1 MSRATGARDRLAVW
15 CGWVMVGAA
24 VLTPLIAWLAPLA
37 FAVLLTLVGLLCLP
51 ALRVERG
58 DRAALAAL
66 LVIVAWAVASSL
78 WSPFKP
84 GELEENTAA
93 KLALELPLF
102 WAAVCGARRADPRLG
117 RWALNIMTLGMAAFG
132 LVLVSE
138 ALTGGAVYRHLH
150 EAYYE
155 PIRLDLAQ
163 RNIGQTTFSLAVL
176 WPLLALG
183 AARSGISGWWA
194 IAMVAGV
201 AAAAWMFGFDAPVI
215 ALGLCPL
222 AGLAAYAWPRIY
234 PRLLAAKVAGF
245 FLAAPLAM
253 WALRKAVGLEA
264 LQADVPLSWAQR
276 LGYWNAA
283 FELIA
288 AKSIRGWGLDA
299 SRTFAPAIELHPHNA
314 PLQLWL
320 ELGAIGA
327 AAAAVFWAAALA
339 RLSGDRRSWFTAAA
353 VASASAYLLF
363 GALNFGVW
371 QEWWLALGALVAV
384 VATLVARLPG
394 AAARHGAVRMST

>member
-1 MSRATGARDRLAVW
+1 MTGAGGARDRLSVW

-24 VLTPLIAWLAPLA
+24 VLAPLVAWLAPLA
-37 FAVLLTLVGLLCLP
+37 FALLLTLIGLLCLP

-66 LVIVAWAVASSL
+66 LAVVAWAVTSSL
-78 WSPFKP
+78 WSPFRP
-84 GELEENTAA
+84 DELEANTAA

-117 RWALNIMTLGMAAFG
+117 RWALVVMTLGMAVFG
-132 LVLVSE
+132 VLLMSE
-138 ALTGGAVYRHLH
+138 ALTGGAIYRHLH

-163 RNIGQTTFSLAVL
+163 RNIGQTTFALAVL
-176 WPLLALG
+176 WPLLAMG

-194 IAMVAGV
+194 VPMVAGV
-201 AAAAWMFGFDAPVI
+201 AGAAWMFGFDAPVI
-215 ALGLCPL
+215 ALVLCPL
-222 AGLAAYAWPRIY
+222 VGLAAFAWPRTY
-234 PRLLAAKVAGF
+234 PRLLAAKVAAF

-253 WALRKAVGLEA
+253 WCLRKALGLET
-264 LQADVPLSWAQR
+264 LQAAVPLSWAQR
-276 LGYWNAA
+276 LGYWSAA
-283 FELIA
+283 FDLIA
-288 AKSIRGWGLDA
+288 ARPIKGWGLDA

-320 ELGAIGA
+320 ELGVVGA
-327 AAAAVFWAAALA
+327 VAAAVFWAAVLA
-339 RLSGDRRSWFTAAA
+339 GLSSTRREGATAAV
-353 VASASAYLLF
+353 VASATAYLLF

-371 QEWWLALGALVAV
+371 QEWWLAVGALAAVLAALVARQPPA
-384 VATLVARLPG
+384 ATSG
-394 AAARHGAVRMST
+394 GAVRMST